1 MPNPLRQ
8 RTRWLALAT
17 AAVVVLLVLAWWWPR
32 ALPVEAVTVARGD
45 LASSVVDLGE
55 TRVREPYV
63 ITAPVAGR
71 LRRITLDVGDP
82 VAQDAVLAWIDPA
95 SSTPLDGRTR
105 ASLEA
110 ALRQARSTR
119 DRAGAHAQ
127 LAADEAERTARLW
140 AQRLVSEQT
149 HRAAQLMRREAEAE
163 RAAADAGV
171 ARIEAELAE
180 SQAGGSA
187 AVAVLSPIEGR
198 VLARQVESAKPV
210 LVGEALM
217 EVGRPDALEVVAE
230 FLSQDAALMRE
241 GAPAWIEGW
250 GGAAVPARVRRIAPS
265 GRLKVS
271 ALGVEERRVDVW
283 LDPAEPMPGAG
294 HGFQVEARVEIARVE
309 GVVRVPVESLVRDG
323 EGWRAWR
330 IDAGRVNAV
339 PVTVGLTDGR
349 WREVRS
355 GLAAGDVIVAA
366 PDRQLAEGLRVS
378 PRDVARD

>member
-82 VAQDAVLAWIDPA
+82 VAQGAVLAWIDPA
-95 SSTPLDGRTR
+95 SSTPLDARTR

-217 EVGRPDALEVVAE
+217 DVGRPDALEVVAE

-250 GGAAVPARVRRIAPS
+250 GGEAVPARVRRIAPS

-309 GVVRVPVESLVRDG
+309 DAVRVPVESLVRDG

-330 IDAGRVNAV
+330 IDAGRVTAV
-339 PVTVGLTDGR
+339 PVAVGLTDGR

-366 PDRQLAEGLRVS
+366 PVRQLAEGLRVS
-378 PRDVARD
+378 PRDVAGD

>member
-95 SSTPLDGRTR
+95 SSTPLDARTR

-366 PDRQLAEGLRVS
+366 PSRQLAEGLRVS
-378 PRDVARD
+378 TRDVAGD

>member
-1 MPNPLRQ
+1 VPNPLRQ

-95 SSTPLDGRTR
+95 SSTPLDARTR

-171 ARIEAELAE
+171 ARIDAELAE

-198 VLARQVESAKPV
+198 VLARHAESAKPV

-355 GLAAGDVIVAA
+355 GLAEGDVIVAA

-378 PRDVARD
+378 PRDVAGD

>member
-1 MPNPLRQ
+1 VPNPLRQ

-95 SSTPLDGRTR
+95 SSTPLDARTR

-198 VLARQVESAKPV
+198 VLARHAESAKPV

-355 GLAAGDVIVAA
+355 GLAEGDVIVAA

-378 PRDVARD
+378 PRDVAGD

>member
-95 SSTPLDGRTR
+95 SSTPLDARTR

-127 LAADEAERTARLW
+127 LASDEAERTARLW

-171 ARIEAELAE
+171 ARIDAELAE

-198 VLARQVESAKPV
+198 VLARHAESAKPV

-355 GLAAGDVIVAA
+355 GLAEGDVIVAA

-378 PRDVARD
+378 PRDVAGD

>member
-95 SSTPLDGRTR
+95 SSTPLDARTR

-110 ALRQARSTR
+110 ALRQARSAR

-366 PDRQLAEGLRVS
+366 PSRQLAEGLRVS
-378 PRDVARD
+378 PRDVAGD

>member
-95 SSTPLDGRTR
+95 SSTPLDARTR

-171 ARIEAELAE
+171 ARIEAELAA

-366 PDRQLAEGLRVS
+366 PSRQLAEGLRVS
-378 PRDVARD
+378 PRDVAGD

>member
-1 MPNPLRQ
+1 MPNPLRP
-8 RTRWLALAT
+8 RTRWLALA
-17 AAVVVLLVLAWWWPR
+17 AAAFVVILVLAWWWPR
-32 ALPVEAVTVARGD
+32 ALPVDAVTVGRGD
-45 LASSVVDLGE
+45 VASSVVDLGE

-71 LRRITLDVGDP
+71 LRRVALDVGDP
-82 VAQDAVLAWIDPA
+82 VAEGAVLAWIDPA
-95 SSTPLDGRTR
+95 SSTPLDARTR

-127 LAADEAERTARLW
+127 LAAEEAERTARLW

-198 VLARQVESAKPV
+198 VLARHAESAKPV

-217 EVGRPDALEVVAE
+217 DVGRPDTLEVVAE

-330 IDAGRVNAV
+330 IDAGRVTAV

-355 GLAAGDVIVAA
+355 GLAEGDVIVAA

-378 PRDVARD
+378 PRDFAGD

>member
-95 SSTPLDGRTR
+95 SSTPLDARTR

>member
-17 AAVVVLLVLAWWWPR
+17 AAIVVLLVLAWWWPR

-63 ITAPVAGR
+63 ISAPVAGR
-71 LRRITLDVGDP
+71 VRRITLDVGDP
-82 VAQDAVLAWIDPA
+82 VAKDAVLAWIDPA
-95 SSTPLDGRTR
+95 SSTPLDSRTR

-149 HRAAQLMRREAEAE
+149 HRAAQLLRREAEAE
-163 RAAADAGV
+163 RDAADAGV

-198 VLARQVESAKPV
+198 VLARHVESAKPV

-217 EVGRPDALEVVAE
+217 DVGRPDALEIVAE

-241 GAPAWIEGW
+241 GASAWIEGW
-250 GGAAVPARVRRIAPS
+250 GGEAVPARVRRIAPS

-355 GLAAGDVIVAA
+355 GLAEGDVVVAA
-366 PDRQLAEGLRVS
+366 PNRQLADGLRVAIRAS
-378 PRDVARD
+378 ADD

>member
-95 SSTPLDGRTR
+95 SSTPLDARTR

-171 ARIEAELAE
+171 ARIDAELAE

-198 VLARQVESAKPV
+198 VLARHAESAKPV

-366 PDRQLAEGLRVS
+366 PSRQLAEGLRVS
-378 PRDVARD
+378 PRDVAGD

>member
-95 SSTPLDGRTR
+95 SSTPLDARTR

-140 AQRLVSEQT
+140 AQRLVSEQM

-355 GLAAGDVIVAA
+355 GLAEGDVIVAA

-378 PRDVARD
+378 PRDVAGD

>member
-95 SSTPLDGRTR
+95 SSTPLDARTR

-110 ALRQARSTR
+110 ALRQARSAR

-127 LAADEAERTARLW
+127 LAADDAERTARLW

-149 HRAAQLMRREAEAE
+149 HRAAQLLRREAEAE
-163 RAAADAGV
+163 RDAADAGV

-198 VLARQVESAKPV
+198 VLERHVESAKPV
-210 LVGEALM
+210 MVGEALM

-294 HGFQVEARVEIARVE
+294 HGFQVEARVEIARAE

-330 IDAGRVNAV
+330 IDAGRVTAV

-355 GLAAGDVIVAA
+355 GLAEGDVIVAA
-366 PDRQLAEGLRVS
+366 PNRQLADGLRVAIRAS
-378 PRDVARD
+378 ADD

>member
-95 SSTPLDGRTR
+95 SSTPLDARTR

-171 ARIEAELAE
+171 ARIDAELAE

-198 VLARQVESAKPV
+198 VLARHAESAKPV

-378 PRDVARD
+378 PRDVAGD

>member
-95 SSTPLDGRTR
+95 SSTPLDARTR

-355 GLAAGDVIVAA
+355 GLAEGDVIVAA
-366 PDRQLAEGLRVS
+366 PNRQLADGLRVVVRAS
-378 PRDVARD
+378 AGD

>member
-95 SSTPLDGRTR
+95 SSTPLDARTR

-355 GLAAGDVIVAA
+355 GLAEGDVIVAA

-378 PRDVARD
+378 PRDVAGD

>member
-95 SSTPLDGRTR
+95 SSTPLDARTR

-127 LAADEAERTARLW
+127 LASDEAERTARLW

-198 VLARQVESAKPV
+198 VLARHAESAKPV

-330 IDAGRVNAV
+330 IESGRLDAV
-339 PVTVGLTDGR
+339 PVAVGLTDGR

-378 PRDVARD
+378 PRDVAGD

>member
-1 MPNPLRQ
+1 MPNPLRP
-8 RTRWLALAT
+8 RTRWLALAA
-17 AAVVVLLVLAWWWPR
+17 AAVVVILVLAWWWPR
-32 ALPVEAVTVARGD
+32 ALPVDAVTVGRGD
-45 LASSVVDLGE
+45 VASSVVDLGE

-71 LRRITLDVGDP
+71 LRRVTLDVGDS
-82 VAQDAVLAWIDPA
+82 VAEGAVLAWIDPA
-95 SSTPLDGRTR
+95 SSTPLDARTR

-127 LAADEAERTARLW
+127 IAADEAERTARLW

-163 RAAADAGV
+163 RDAADAGV

-198 VLARQVESAKPV
+198 VLARHAESAKPV

-217 EVGRPDALEVVAE
+217 DVGRPDTLEVVAE

-283 LDPAEPMPGAG
+283 LDPTEPMPGAG
-294 HGFQVEARVEIARVE
+294 HGFQVEARIEIARGE
-309 GVVRVPVESLVRDG
+309 GVLRVPVESLVRDG

-330 IDAGRVNAV
+330 IDAGRVTAV
-339 PVTVGLTDGR
+339 PVTVGLIDGR

-355 GLAAGDVIVAA
+355 GLAEGDVIVAA
-366 PDRQLAEGLRVS
+366 PSRQLVDGLRVAIRAS
-378 PRDVARD
+378 ADD

>member
-63 ITAPVAGR
+63 IAAPVAGR

-95 SSTPLDGRTR
+95 SSTPLDARTR

-355 GLAAGDVIVAA
+355 GLAEGDVIVAA

-378 PRDVARD
+378 PRDVAGD

>member
-95 SSTPLDGRTR
+95 SSTPLDARTR

-171 ARIEAELAE
+171 ARIDAELAE

-198 VLARQVESAKPV
+198 VLARHAESAKPV

-355 GLAAGDVIVAA
+355 GLAEGDVIVAA

-378 PRDVARD
+378 PRDVAGD

>member
-95 SSTPLDGRTR
+95 SSTPLDARTR

-366 PDRQLAEGLRVS
+366 PSRQLAEGLRVS
-378 PRDVARD
+378 PRDVAGD

>member
-95 SSTPLDGRTR
+95 SSTPLDARTR

-171 ARIEAELAE
+171 ARIDAELAE

-198 VLARQVESAKPV
+198 VLARHAESAKPV

-366 PDRQLAEGLRVS
+366 PSRQLAEGLRVS
-378 PRDVARD
+378 TRDVAGD

>member
-95 SSTPLDGRTR
+95 SSTPLDARTR

-171 ARIEAELAE
+171 ARIDAELAE

-355 GLAAGDVIVAA
+355 GLAEGDVIVAA

-378 PRDVARD
+378 PRDVAGD

>member
-1 MPNPLRQ
+1 
-8 RTRWLALAT
+8 
-17 AAVVVLLVLAWWWPR
+17 VLAWWWPR

-95 SSTPLDGRTR
+95 SSTPLDARTR

-149 HRAAQLMRREAEAE
+149 HRAAQLKRREAEAE

-366 PDRQLAEGLRVS
+366 PSRQLAEGLRVS
-378 PRDVARD
+378 PRDVAGD

>member
-95 SSTPLDGRTR
+95 SSTPLDARTR

-198 VLARQVESAKPV
+198 VLARHAESAKPV

-355 GLAAGDVIVAA
+355 GLAEGDVIVAA

-378 PRDVARD
+378 PRDVAGD

>member
-1 MPNPLRQ
+1 
-8 RTRWLALAT
+8 
-17 AAVVVLLVLAWWWPR
+17 VLAWWWPR

-95 SSTPLDGRTR
+95 SSTPLDARTR

-198 VLARQVESAKPV
+198 VLARHAESAKPV

-355 GLAAGDVIVAA
+355 GLAEGDVIVAA

-378 PRDVARD
+378 PRDVAGD

>member
-1 MPNPLRQ
+1 MSNPLRQ
-8 RTRWLALAT
+8 RTRRLILAGG
-17 AAVVVLLVLAWWWPR
+17 VVASLLVAWWLWPR
-32 ALPVEAVTVARGD
+32 ALPIDAVTVQRGG

-82 VAQDAVLAWIDPA
+82 VAKDAVLAWIDPA
-95 SSTPLDGRTR
+95 SSTPLDARTR

-127 LAADEAERTARLW
+127 LAADDAERTARLW
-140 AQRLVSEQT
+140 SKRLVSEQT

-198 VLARQVESAKPV
+198 VLARHVESAKPV

-217 EVGRPDALEVVAE
+217 DVGRPDALEVVAE

-309 GVVRVPVESLVRDG
+309 DAVRVPVESLVRDG

-330 IDAGRVNAV
+330 IDAGRVTAV
-339 PVTVGLTDGR
+339 PVAVGLTDGR

-366 PDRQLAEGLRVS
+366 PNRQLEDGLRVVVRAS
-378 PRDVARD
+378 AVD

>member
-82 VAQDAVLAWIDPA
+82 VAQGAVLAWIDPA
-95 SSTPLDGRTR
+95 SSTPLDARTR

-198 VLARQVESAKPV
+198 VLARHVESAKPV

-217 EVGRPDALEVVAE
+217 DVGRPDSLEVVAE

-250 GGAAVPARVRRIAPS
+250 GGEAVPARVRRIAPS

-309 GVVRVPVESLVRDG
+309 DAVRVPVESLVRDG

-330 IDAGRVNAV
+330 IDAGRVTAV
-339 PVTVGLTDGR
+339 PVAVGLTDGR

-366 PDRQLAEGLRVS
+366 PVRQLAEGLRVS
-378 PRDVARD
+378 PRDVAGD

>member
-1 MPNPLRQ
+1 MPNPLRP
-8 RTRWLALAT
+8 RTRWLALA
-17 AAVVVLLVLAWWWPR
+17 AAAFVVILVLAWWWPR
-32 ALPVEAVTVARGD
+32 ALPVDAVTVGRGD
-45 LASSVVDLGE
+45 VASSVVDLGE

-71 LRRITLDVGDP
+71 LRRVALDVGDP
-82 VAQDAVLAWIDPA
+82 VAEGAVLAWIDPA
-95 SSTPLDGRTR
+95 SSTPLDARTR

-127 LAADEAERTARLW
+127 LAAEEAERTARLW

-198 VLARQVESAKPV
+198 VLARHAESAKPV

-217 EVGRPDALEVVAE
+217 DVGRPDTLEVVAE

-378 PRDVARD
+378 PRDVAGD

>member
-95 SSTPLDGRTR
+95 SSTPLDARTR

-140 AQRLVSEQT
+140 AQRLVSEQM

-366 PDRQLAEGLRVS
+366 PSRQLAEGLRVS
-378 PRDVARD
+378 TRDVAGD

>member
-1 MPNPLRQ
+1 VPNPLRQ

-95 SSTPLDGRTR
+95 SSTPLDARTR

>member
-1 MPNPLRQ
+1 VPNPLRQ

-95 SSTPLDGRTR
+95 SSTPLDARTR

-294 HGFQVEARVEIARVE
+294 HGFQVEVRVEIARVE

-330 IDAGRVNAV
+330 IESGRLVAV
-339 PVTVGLTDGR
+339 PVAVGLTDGR

-355 GLAAGDVIVAA
+355 GLAEGDVIVAA
-366 PDRQLAEGLRVS
+366 PSRQLAEGLRVS
-378 PRDVARD
+378 PRDVAGD

>member
-95 SSTPLDGRTR
+95 SSTPLDARTR

-330 IDAGRVNAV
+330 FESGRLDAV
-339 PVTVGLTDGR
+339 PVAVGLTDGR

-378 PRDVARD
+378 PRDVAGD